1 MAVRIPQHRTV
12 AGKPQDYNLLAH
24 GPVYVWDYHQTN
36 KDSAGNVRVSP
47 SHTTIDT
54 AKASNAI
61 RFYSPDAVLTKS
73 ENSDN
78 LYGVTGTVELMFNY
92 ANGTQAERDWVG
104 GISSVVLLQDDE
116 SNSELNTNLTWKL
129 DKAYPHGKAVD
140 GVQTTVA
147 CIKVPIG
154 QINFYSNGRYK
165 LRVVSNGKAELFPD
179 PCGKRKDSFYGP
191 ERYERQ
197 ERCQHAL

>member
-1 MAVRIPQHRTV
+1 M
-12 AGKPQDYNLLAH
+12 
-24 GPVYVWDYHQTN
+24 
-36 KDSAGNVRVSP
+36 SAFPP

-54 AKASNAI
+54 AEASNAI

-73 ENSDN
+73 ENSGN

-92 ANGTQAERDWVG
+92 ANGTQAERDWVD

-116 SNSELNTNLTWKL
+116 SNSELNTNLTWEL

-140 GVQTTVA
+140 GVQPTVA

-154 QINFYSNGRYK
+154 QINFYSQRP
-165 LRVVSNGKAELFPD
+165 LQAARCIQRQSRAVPH

-191 ERYERQ
+191 ERHERQ